1 MHSELFAN
9 LNLWQS
15 SSFQVSQRI
24 KRIFILLVI
33 SKISVECMGGGWS
46 PGQSSLF
53 RYRALYITII
63 TSPTKQ
69 MSGELKGSFKP
80 FINSVLS
87 VCVMIIH
94 YRFWS
99 EEDNH
104 LSWMKFY
111 PKGWLRRWTRF
122 KAAEKWYF
130 MAEGTAC
137 GLLLVGCMCPRFPWL
152 RRWTRFKAAEPP
164 ERRYFMAEGTACC
177 LLAPNWRSIYIFT
190 WPAASQHNPN
200 LLDFHLFLHIQSWE
214 KYNLEEYNFKLQFQ

>member
-69 MSGELKGSFKP
+69 MSGEFNLQTFHKQRIS
-80 FINSVLS
+80 NALS

-94 YRFWS
+94 YRFRS
-99 EEDNH
+99 EEGNH

-137 GLLLVGCMCPRFPWL
+137 CLWVVACGLYVPKISLIE
-152 RRWTRFKAAEPP
+152 T
-164 ERRYFMAEGTACC
+164 
-177 LLAPNWRSIYIFT
+177 
-190 WPAASQHNPN
+190 
-200 LLDFHLFLHIQSWE
+200 LDKI
-214 KYNLEEYNFKLQFQ
+214 